1 MSDDWEEE
9 LAKEEE
15 IEKQEEEKKK
25 KEEAKK
31 LEEQKKKEEERK
43 KEEEKKK
50 AEEKKKKEEEE
61 KKKKENPNS
70 SNIELK
76 TEKDF
81 LLLAQLNSSK
91 IKKANLL
98 PIFTLSYLKNIVELL
113 GETLD
118 LNQIKEIEKLI
129 NKVYNEKLKEG
140 IKRKGTNKPVKATI
154 NLGGHNDD
162 DADDDDYNEEEE
174 EEEEKVNDDNIDNY
188 I

>member
-9 LAKEEE
+9 LAKEQE

-76 TEKDF
+76 AEKDF
-81 LLLAQLNSSK
+81 LLLAQLNSSR
-91 IKKANLL
+91 IKKANPL

-118 LNQIKEIEKLI
+118 MNQIKEIEKLI
-129 NKVYNEKLKEG
+129 NKIYNEKLNEG
-140 IKRKGTNKPVKATI
+140 IKRKGTNKPAKAQL
-154 NLGGHNDD
+154 NMGGGHDD
-162 DADDDDYNEEEE
+162 DDYDDDYNEEEE
-174 EEEEKVNDDNIDNY
+174 EEEEKVNDENIDNFV
-188 I
+188 